1 MTRGNAVKIMG
12 IIGVAGMLALTGCKG
27 ATAPGTSQAP
37 VQEKVQTNVQ
47 DSGSGETNAG
57 EDTRAAGGDVYTIK
71 LASPT
76 YSGEAVHEGIEK
88 FKELAE
94 SYSDG
99 RIVIEHYDSAQLG
112 SDRDTTEQGQQGVLE
127 ASCCSSS
134 NFVSFVPA
142 FDALELP
149 YVTSRDKM
157 DAFNSSLDD
166 GELGEFFGEQLKQVG
181 FQPIMYNMFG
191 YRIFCTNEKAPMNG
205 IDSFKGI
212 KLRTTESQAEMA
224 TVEALGASAMPLA
237 WADTITAI
245 EQNTVNGWA
254 TTDSYAKNCG
264 AYEIIQNAID
274 TEHNLTLHL
283 VVMNKAYYDSLPADI
298 QEIIMRAG
306 KEAMDFER
314 DYEKETSKKDRQFM
328 MDKGVHYYLL
338 SNEERQQ
345 LMDITRPTWDKL
357 MDSDVKKK
365 ALEMIQKTQQ

>member
-1 MTRGNAVKIMG
+1 MRNNIMKRMAVTALVSMM
-12 IIGVAGMLALTGCKG
+12 VLTGCKG
-27 ATAPGTSQAP
+27 STPPAQAQAADTAVADTGAEGNSQGKADGAT
-37 VQEKVQTNVQ
+37 
-47 DSGSGETNAG
+47 
-57 EDTRAAGGDVYTIK
+57 YTIK

-76 YSGEAVHEGIEK
+76 YSGEAVHEGIDK

-99 RIVIEHYDSAQLG
+99 RIVVEHYDSAQLG
-112 SDRDTTEQGQQGVLE
+112 SDRDTTEQVQQGVLE

-149 YVTSRDKM
+149 YVTSRDKIG
-157 DAFNSSLDD
+157 AFNESLDN
-166 GELGEFFGEQLKQVG
+166 GELGAFFREQLNQVG

-191 YRIFCTNEKAPMNG
+191 YRIFCTNDKAPMNG

-237 WADTITAI
+237 WSDTITAI

-264 AYEIIQNAID
+264 AYEIIKYAID

-283 VVMNKAYYDSLPADI
+283 VVMNKGYFDSLPSDI
-298 QEIIMRAG
+298 QEIILRAG
-306 KEAMDFER
+306 KEATEFER
-314 DYEKETSKKDRQFM
+314 GYEAEVSSKDRQFM
-328 MDKGVHYYLL
+328 KDKGVQYYEL
-338 SNEERQQ
+338 NDAERQQ

-357 MDSDVKKK
+357 MNDEIKKQ
-365 ALEMIQKTQQ
+365 ALELIQKTQQ